1 VGPKSKITTTTAT
14 AADLTGKRSNAIDE
28 EQKKIEYGKIWAE
41 RTLQAATE
49 ARNKKRQVD

>member
-1 VGPKSKITTTTAT
+1 M
-14 AADLTGKRSNAIDE
+14 DDDE
-28 EQKKIEYGKIWAE
+28 EQKQIEYGKRWAE